1 MVPNEAHQYM
11 GIISLL
17 KHFGWTWVGLF
28 AVNDNSGEYFL
39 KTLEPLLSQ
48 NGICSAFTQRIPKL
62 LHFDNLDEMYDMY
75 ALFMDAKATTFI
87 VYGESQTITGLRAI
101 IFLRDPTNKE
111 KASLKKVWILTAQT
125 DFISM
130 GLTKFWNVL
139 LFQGAISLT
148 IHSQKLLAFQEF
160 LQNIKPSW
168 TQGNGF
174 SKVFWEQAFDCIFP
188 NPDAPMEVKDMCTGE
203 ERLQSLPGSLFEM
216 SMTGHSYCIYNA
228 VYVVAH
234 ALHALYS
241 SRSKQRANESSKRL
255 KIQDVQP
262 WQLHHFIHDI
272 SFNNS
277 AGETVS
283 FSENREMQGGF
294 DIMNMITFPNK
305 SFIRLKIGW
314 VNPNA
319 FDGKEFNIHEDIIMW
334 HNGFNQMMP
343 VSICSESCHPGN
355 QKKMMEGQK
364 FCCYDCTPCPEGKI
378 SNQNDMDDCFGCPED
393 QYANKKKNGCIPK
406 TIKFLSYEEPLGFS
420 LAALALC
427 FSLITT
433 LVLGTFVQHKDT
445 PIVKANNRD
454 LTYAL
459 LIALLLC
466 FLSSLLF
473 IGHPGK
479 VTCLLRQPTFGIVF
493 SVAVSCVLAKTIT
506 VVVAFMATKPGSS
519 MRKWVG
525 KRLANTIV
533 LSGSLIQAIICTVWL
548 KMSPPF
554 PALDSVA
561 EETIVQCSKGSVTM
575 FYCVLGYMGL
585 LALAS
590 FIVAFAARKL
600 PDSFNEAK
608 FITFSMLLFC
618 SVWLSFFPTYLST
631 KGKSLVVVEIFSI
644 LSSSDGLLGCIFAP
658 KCYVIVLKPELN
670 KKEQLIRRMK
680 CSSNSIWC
688 PRDNP
693 FPVPHE
699 WYQPGDLII
708 GGIASQSYYIF
719 YEVFFKEHPSQN
731 LFDVS

>member
-1 MVPNEAHQYM
+1 MTKFYQHILVLAFAEKEINENPNILPNVTLGFHIYDSYYDARMTYRTMLDLLFKSNSFFPNYKCDTQKNLLASIGGLGSDTSFHMADALRIYKIPQLTYGSFPPEERDSSQVPSFYRMVPNEAHQYM

-111 KASLKKVWILTAQT
+111 KASLKK
-125 DFISM
+125 
-130 GLTKFWNVL
+130 
-139 LFQGAISLT
+139 
-148 IHSQKLLAFQEF
+148 
-160 LQNIKPSW
+160 
-168 TQGNGF
+168 
-174 SKVFWEQAFDCIFP
+174 
-188 NPDAPMEVKDMCTGE
+188 
-203 ERLQSLPGSLFEM
+203 
-216 SMTGHSYCIYNA
+216 
-228 VYVVAH
+228 
-234 ALHALYS
+234 
-241 SRSKQRANESSKRL
+241 
-255 KIQDVQP
+255 
-262 WQLHHFIHDI
+262 LHHFIHDI

-680 CSSNSIWC
+680 C
-688 PRDNP
+688 R
-693 FPVPHE
+693 
-699 WYQPGDLII
+699 Y
-708 GGIASQSYYIF
+708 
-719 YEVFFKEHPSQN
+719 
-731 LFDVS
+731 